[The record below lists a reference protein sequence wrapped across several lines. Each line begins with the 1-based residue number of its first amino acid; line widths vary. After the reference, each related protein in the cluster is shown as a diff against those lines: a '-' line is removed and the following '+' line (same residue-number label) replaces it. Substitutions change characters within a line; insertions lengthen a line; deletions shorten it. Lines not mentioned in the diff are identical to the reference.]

1 MPDRDTGKEIFQI
14 HLAKTPVGNDVITE
28 ELAEKTEMFCGAEIP
43 AYDSVAY
50 DQVKTSL
57 SKALAEV
64 QELAFT
70 TVVGR
75 YYYYNKRIT

>member
-14 HLAKTPVGNDVITE
+14 HLTLLGNDVMTE
-28 ELAEKTEMFCGAEIP
+28 ELAEKTEMCCGAEIP

-57 SKALAEV
+57 SKSLAEV
-64 QELAFT
+64 QELACT

-75 YYYYNKRIT
+75 SYWSFRLNA